1 MRSMS
6 AGDVTQPIRG
16 PSGFQLLKLVETR
29 DAAQAGP
36 NMVTQYQARHILIR
50 VSDSVDDAK
59 AKAQAQTLQARL
71 MGGADFA
78 LLAQESSQ
86 DQSSAPK
93 GGELGW
99 FTRDEFGP
107 EFGNAVAGLQPNQ
120 VSAPIRTQAGYHLIK
135 LEGTRES
142 DVGDRNRRA
151 QVQETIGR
159 RKLEDEWNR
168 FLREMRGE
176 AFVDARV
183 GKAAEATPAAP
194 AAPANGG

>member
-1 MRSMS
+1 MP
-6 AGDVTQPIRG
+6 A
-16 PSGFQLLKLVETR
+16 
-29 DAAQAGP
+29 
-36 NMVTQYQARHILIR
+36 MVTEYQARHILIR
-50 VSDSVDDAK
+50 VADPSEDAK
-59 AKAQAQTLQARL
+59 AKAKAETLQARL

-78 LLAQESSQ
+78 LLAQENSQ
-86 DQSSAPK
+86 DQSSASK

-120 VSAPIRTQAGYHLIK
+120 VSQPIRTQAGYHLIK
-135 LEGTRES
+135 LEGTRET

-176 AFVDARV
+176 AFVDVRV
-183 GKAAEATPAAP
+183 GKAAEAAPETAP
-194 AAPANGG
+194 APAGPPTGERPSSPPPPSRHGG

>member
-1 MRSMS
+1 
-6 AGDVTQPIRG
+6 
-16 PSGFQLLKLVETR
+16 
-29 DAAQAGP
+29 
-36 NMVTQYQARHILIR
+36 MVTQYQARHILIR
-50 VSDSVDDAK
+50 TSDSVDDAK

-78 LLAQESSQ
+78 LLAQENSQ

-120 VSAPIRTQAGYHLIK
+120 VSQPIRTQAGYHLIK
-135 LEGTRES
+135 LEATREA
-142 DVGDRNRRA
+142 DVGERNRRA

-176 AFVDARV
+176 AFVDVRV
-183 GKAAEATPAAP
+183 GKTADAEATPAAP
-194 AAPANGG
+194 ASNG